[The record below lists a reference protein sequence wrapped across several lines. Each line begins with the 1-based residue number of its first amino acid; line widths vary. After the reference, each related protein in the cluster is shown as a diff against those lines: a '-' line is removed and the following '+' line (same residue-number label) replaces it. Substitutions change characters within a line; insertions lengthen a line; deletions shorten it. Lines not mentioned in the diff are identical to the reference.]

1 MNRIT
6 ISLGILA
13 GLILSLAYLLPLAG
27 TDFANIPADK
37 QVGDGLGYGIML
49 ISASGAVV
57 AMVISSRMNKLLT
70 FGQLVKTGLLT
81 AVVTTAVFYIANII
95 FYEFIEPDF
104 LNNYLNHVIQRKA
117 ATMTDEVKKA
127 EYLANS
133 QKDTGLYTN
142 SYLYAA
148 IMSATVFMICLMPVA
163 ICGYILFRLGKRKN
177 LVK

>member
-1 MNRIT
+1 MT

-13 GLILSLAYLLPLAG
+13 GLILSFAYLLPLAG
-27 TDFANIPADK
+27 TDFASLPTDK

-49 ISASGAVV
+49 ISASGAVI
-57 AMVISSRMNKLLT
+57 AMALSYRMNKQLT

-81 AVVTTAVFYIANII
+81 AVVTTAVFYIVNIV

-117 ATMTDEVKKA
+117 ATITDEVKKA

-133 QKDTGLYTN
+133 QKDSGLYTN

-163 ICGYILFRLGKRKN
+163 ICGYVLFRLGKRKN